1 MLKISSIIL
10 ILFVLVFSGC
20 TPVETGNI
28 KDVTQS
34 EIYQNYSI
42 ESDGS
47 STTVSAKLSFAGA
60 NGTTLKLTNP
70 SKISFDG
77 QPLDEKTG
85 TYTGT
90 YYEKRFDTVL
100 NTGTFA
106 FTDTKGKNYTNKV
119 SLAEIDFKTSPT
131 SINRGVINR
140 LPVLNGEKIASSH
153 VNIEIE
159 YENKQGFQEKN
170 VPVFPQKQDANSAYF
185 DAKTN
190 TIVLEPTVWQGINA
204 TKVELQIT
212 ADSEEKLQQ
221 STNIGGKI
229 TSHFVGKKIVA
240 NLVGKNV
247 VASAK
252 NVNANV
258 NTIMN
263 ANVKTVA
270 NTNVKIAN
278 ANIVR
283 KSVNSSIKAANVNS
297 KPIAENTNQ

>member
-1 MLKISSIIL
+1 MLKISSLIL
-10 ILFVLVFSGC
+10 ILFVLIFSGC

-70 SKISFDG
+70 SKVLFNG

-90 YYEKRFDTVL
+90 YYEKRFNAVL
-100 NTGTFA
+100 NNGTFT
-106 FTDTKGKNYTNKV
+106 FTDTKGKTYTNKIN
-119 SLAEIDFKTSPT
+119 LAEIDFKTSPT
-131 SINRGVINR
+131 GINRSVINR
-140 LPVLNGEKIASSH
+140 LPVLNGEKIANSH

-190 TIVLEPTVWQGINA
+190 SVVLEPTVWQGINA
-204 TKVELQIT
+204 AKIELQIT

-229 TSHFVGKKIVA
+229 TSHFVGKKVYA
-240 NLVGKNV
+240 NLVGKNLIV
-247 VASAK
+247 SAK

-258 NTIMN
+258 NTNVN
-263 ANVKTVA
+263 ANVKTATSANVKIT
-270 NTNVKIAN
+270 NTNVVVKSAN
-278 ANIVR
+278 SSTKVLE
-283 KSVNSSIKAANVNS
+283 VNS
-297 KPIAENTNQ
+297 NTSVKK